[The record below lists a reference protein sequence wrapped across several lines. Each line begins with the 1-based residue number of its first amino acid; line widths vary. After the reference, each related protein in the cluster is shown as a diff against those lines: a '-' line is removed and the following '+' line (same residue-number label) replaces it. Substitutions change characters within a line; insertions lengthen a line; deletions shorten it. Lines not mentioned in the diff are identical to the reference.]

1 MAFDLNNYE
10 DVNSRIKRF
19 RETHISG
26 RIITEIVEINVKDGY
41 VIIRASVF
49 REHED
54 VVPAA
59 VDYAYELRTDRGVNR
74 DFWIENCST
83 SAIGRAI
90 GLLMPS
96 DARPTRQD
104 MEKVERLQAQ
114 PAVEVDLW
122 AINPEVKPEGVG
134 SVRPAAEAIADIK
147 SQLGG
152 EIVDPAPICSHG
164 RMVYKEGVS
173 EKTGNKYRGY
183 TCSSKSRGDQCK
195 PIWLQF
201 RWPCRR

>member
-1 MAFDLNNYE
+1 MTFNLDNYV

-19 RETHISG
+19 RETHIAG
-26 RIITEIVEINVKDGY
+26 RIVTEIVEINVKDGY

-96 DARPTRQD
+96 EARPTRQD

-114 PAVEVDLW
+114 PEVDLW
-122 AINPEVKPEGVG
+122 ATAIPAVKVEGVG
-134 SVRPAAEAIADIK
+134 SVRPAAESIADIK
-147 SQLGG
+147 AQLGG
-152 EIVDPAPICSHG
+152 EILDPAPVCSHG

-173 EKTGNKYRGY
+173 PKTQAKYRGY
-183 TCSSKSRGDQCK
+183 TCSSKSRSDQCK
-195 PIWLQF
+195 PIWL
-201 RWPCRR
+201 

>member
-59 VDYAYELRTDRGVNR
+59 IDYAYEARSDRGVNR

-104 MEKVERLQAQ
+104 MEKVERLAAE
-114 PAVEVDLW
+114 PDLW
-122 AINPEVKPEGVG
+122 ATATPAVKVEGVG
-134 SVRPAAEAIADIK
+134 SVRPAAESIADIK
-147 SQLGG
+147 AQLGG
-152 EIVDPAPICSHG
+152 EILDPAPVCPHG
-164 RMVYKEGVS
+164 RMVYKEGKS
-173 EKTGNKYRGY
+173 TTTGNKYRGY

-195 PIWLQF
+195 PIWL
-201 RWPCRR
+201 

>member
-1 MAFDLNNYE
+1 MSFDLSTYE

-26 RIITEIVEINVKDGY
+26 RIITEIVELNVKDGY

-59 VDYAYELRTDRGVNR
+59 VDYAYEARSDRGVNR

-96 DARPTRQD
+96 EQRPTRQD
-104 MEKVERLQAQ
+104 MEKVERLAAA

-122 AINPEVKPEGVG
+122 ATATTTRPEAVG
-134 SVRPAAEAIADIK
+134 SVRPAAETIADIK
-147 SQLGG
+147 AQLGG
-152 EIVDPAPICSHG
+152 EILDPAPICSHG

-173 EKTGNKYRGY
+173 PKTGSKYRGY
-183 TCSSKSRGDQCK
+183 TCSSKSRSDQCK
-195 PIWLQF
+195 PIWL
-201 RWPCRR
+201 

>member
-1 MAFDLNNYE
+1 MTFNLENYE

-26 RIITEIVEINVKDGY
+26 RIITEIVEIDVTKGY
-41 VIIRASVF
+41 VIIRACVF

-59 VDYAYELRTDRGVNR
+59 IDYAYEQRTDRGVNR

-104 MEKVERLQAQ
+104 MEKVERLQAV
-114 PAVEVDLW
+114 PTTEVDLW
-122 AINPEVKPEGVG
+122 ATNPEVKVEGVG
-134 SVRPAAEAIADIK
+134 SVRPAAESIDAIR

-152 EIVDPAPICSHG
+152 EIVESTPHCSHG

-173 EKTGNKYRGY
+173 PKTGNKYQGY
-183 TCSSKSRGDQCK
+183 TCSSKSRSDQCK
-195 PIWLQF
+195 PIWL
-201 RWPCRR
+201 

>member
-1 MAFDLNNYE
+1 MTFNLDNYE

-96 DARPTRQD
+96 EARPTRQD
-104 MEKVERLQAQ
+104 MEKVERLAAQ
-114 PAVEVDLW
+114 PEPDLW
-122 AINPEVKPEGVG
+122 ATAIPAVKVEGVG
-134 SVRPAAEAIADIK
+134 SVRPAAESIADIK
-147 SQLGG
+147 AQLGG
-152 EIVDPAPICSHG
+152 EIVDAAPICSHG
-164 RMVYKEGVS
+164 RMVYKEGKS
-173 EKTGNKYRGY
+173 TTTGNKYRGY

-195 PIWLQF
+195 PIWL
-201 RWPCRR
+201 

>member
-1 MAFDLNNYE
+1 MTFNLENYE

-26 RIITEIVEINVKDGY
+26 RIITEIVEIDVTKGY
-41 VIIRASVF
+41 VIIRACVF

-59 VDYAYELRTDRGVNR
+59 IDYAYEQRTDRGVNR

-104 MEKVERLQAQ
+104 MEKVERLQAV
-114 PAVEVDLW
+114 PAAEVDLW
-122 AINPEVKPEGVG
+122 ATNPEVKVEGVG
-134 SVRPAAEAIADIK
+134 SVRPAAESIDAIR

-152 EIVDPAPICSHG
+152 EIVESTPHCSHG

-173 EKTGNKYRGY
+173 PKTGNKYQGY
-183 TCSSKSRGDQCK
+183 TCSSKSRSDQCK
-195 PIWLQF
+195 PIWL
-201 RWPCRR
+201 

>member
-1 MAFDLNNYE
+1 MSFDLSSYE

-26 RIITEIVEINVKDGY
+26 RIITEIVEIDVTKGY

-59 VDYAYELRTDRGVNR
+59 VDYAYEQRSDRGVNR

-83 SAIGRAI
+83 SAIGRCI
-90 GLLMPS
+90 GLIMPS

-104 MEKVERLQAQ
+104 MEKVERLKSV

-122 AINPEVKPEGVG
+122 ATATPIKPEAVG
-134 SVRPAAEAIADIK
+134 SVRPAAESIADIK
-147 SQLGG
+147 AQLGG
-152 EIVDPAPICSHG
+152 EILDPAPICSHG

-173 EKTGNKYRGY
+173 PKTGQKYRGY
-183 TCSSKSRGDQCK
+183 TCSSKSRSDQCK
-195 PIWLQF
+195 PIWL
-201 RWPCRR
+201 

>member
-1 MAFDLNNYE
+1 MSFDLSSYE

-26 RIITEIVEINVKDGY
+26 RIITEIVELNVKDGY

-59 VDYAYELRTDRGVNR
+59 VDYAYEARSDRGVNR

-96 DARPTRQD
+96 EQRPTRQD
-104 MEKVERLQAQ
+104 MEKVERLAAT

-122 AINPEVKPEGVG
+122 ATATAARPEAVG
-134 SVRPAAEAIADIK
+134 SVRPAAESIADIK
-147 SQLGG
+147 AQLGG
-152 EIVDPAPICSHG
+152 EILDPAPICSHG

-173 EKTGNKYRGY
+173 PKTGSKYRGY
-183 TCSSKSRGDQCK
+183 TCSSKTRGDQCK
-195 PIWLQF
+195 PIWL
-201 RWPCRR
+201 

>member
-1 MAFDLNNYE
+1 MSFDLSSYE

-59 VDYAYELRTDRGVNR
+59 IDYAYEARSDRGVNR

-104 MEKVERLQAQ
+104 MEKVERLAAE
-114 PAVEVDLW
+114 PDLW
-122 AINPEVKPEGVG
+122 ATATPAVKVEGVG
-134 SVRPAAEAIADIK
+134 SVRPAAESIADIK
-147 SQLGG
+147 AQLGG
-152 EIVDPAPICSHG
+152 EILDPAPVCPHG
-164 RMVYKEGVS
+164 RMVYKEGKS
-173 EKTGNKYRGY
+173 TTTGNKYRGY

-195 PIWLQF
+195 PIWL
-201 RWPCRR
+201 

>member
-1 MAFDLNNYE
+1 MSFDLSSYE

-26 RIITEIVEINVKDGY
+26 RIITEIVELNVKDGY

-59 VDYAYELRTDRGVNR
+59 VDYAYEARSDRGVNR

-83 SAIGRAI
+83 SAIGRSI

-104 MEKVERLQAQ
+104 MEKVKRLAA
-114 PAVEVDLW
+114 PVVEVDLW
-122 AINPEVKPEGVG
+122 ATNPEVKPEGVG
-134 SVRPAAEAIADIK
+134 SVRPAAETIADIK
-147 SQLGG
+147 AQLGG
-152 EIVDPAPICSHG
+152 EILDPAPICSHG

-173 EKTGNKYRGY
+173 PKTGSKYRGY
-183 TCSSKSRGDQCK
+183 TCSSKSRSEQCK
-195 PIWLQF
+195 PIWL
-201 RWPCRR
+201 

>member
-1 MAFDLNNYE
+1 MSFDLSSYE

-19 RETHISG
+19 RENHISG
-26 RIITEIVEINVKDGY
+26 RIITEIVEIDVTKGY
-41 VIIRASVF
+41 VIIRASAF

-59 VDYAYELRTDRGVNR
+59 VDYAYEQRSDRGVNR

-83 SAIGRAI
+83 SAIGRCI

-104 MEKVERLQAQ
+104 MEKVERLKSV

-122 AINPEVKPEGVG
+122 ATATPIKPEAVG
-134 SVRPAAEAIADIK
+134 SVRPAAESIADIK
-147 SQLGG
+147 AQLGG
-152 EIVDPAPICSHG
+152 EILDPAPICSHG

-173 EKTGNKYRGY
+173 PKTGSKYRGY
-183 TCSSKSRGDQCK
+183 TCSSKTRGDQCK
-195 PIWLQF
+195 PIWL
-201 RWPCRR
+201 

>member
-1 MAFDLNNYE
+1 MTFNLDNYE

-26 RIITEIVEINVKDGY
+26 RIITEIVELNVKDGY

-90 GLLMPS
+90 GLFMPS
-96 DARPTRQD
+96 EARPTRQD
-104 MEKVERLQAQ
+104 MEKVERLAAQ
-114 PAVEVDLW
+114 PEPDLW
-122 AINPEVKPEGVG
+122 ATATPAVKVEGVG
-134 SVRPAAEAIADIK
+134 SVRPAAETIADIK

-152 EIVDPAPICSHG
+152 EIVDAAPICSHG

-173 EKTGNKYRGY
+173 PKTGSKYRGY
-183 TCSSKSRGDQCK
+183 TCSSKDRGDQCR
-195 PIWLQF
+195 PIWL
-201 RWPCRR
+201 

>member
-1 MAFDLNNYE
+1 MTFNLDNYE

-59 VDYAYELRTDRGVNR
+59 VDYAYELRTDRGVNS

-114 PAVEVDLW
+114 PMVEVDLW
-122 AINPEVKPEGVG
+122 ATATAARPDGVG
-134 SVRPAAEAIADIK
+134 SVRPAAETIADIK
-147 SQLGG
+147 AQLGG
-152 EIVDPAPICSHG
+152 EIVDAAPICSHG
-164 RMVYKEGVS
+164 RMVYKEGTS

-183 TCSSKSRGDQCK
+183 TCSSKTRGDQCK
-195 PIWLQF
+195 PIWL
-201 RWPCRR
+201 

>member
-59 VDYAYELRTDRGVNR
+59 IDYAYEARSDRGVNR

-104 MEKVERLQAQ
+104 MEKVERLAAQ
-114 PAVEVDLW
+114 PEPDLW
-122 AINPEVKPEGVG
+122 ATATPAVKVEGVG
-134 SVRPAAEAIADIK
+134 SVRPAAESIADIK
-147 SQLGG
+147 AQLGG
-152 EIVDPAPICSHG
+152 EIVDAAPICSHG
-164 RMVYKEGVS
+164 RMVYKEGKSVT
-173 EKTGNKYRGY
+173 TGNKYRGY

-195 PIWLQF
+195 PIWL
-201 RWPCRR
+201 

>member
-1 MAFDLNNYE
+1 MSFDLSSYE

-19 RETHISG
+19 RDTHISG

-59 VDYAYELRTDRGVNR
+59 VDYAYEARSDRGVNR

-83 SAIGRAI
+83 SAIGRCI

-104 MEKVERLQAQ
+104 MEKVERLAA
-114 PAVEVDLW
+114 PMVEVDLW
-122 AINPEVKPEGVG
+122 ATNPEVKPEGVG
-134 SVRPAAEAIADIK
+134 SVRPAAETIADIK
-147 SQLGG
+147 AQLGG
-152 EIVDPAPICSHG
+152 EILDPAPICSHG

-173 EKTGNKYRGY
+173 PKTGSKYRGY
-183 TCSSKSRGDQCK
+183 TCSSKSRSDQCK
-195 PIWLQF
+195 PIWL
-201 RWPCRR
+201 

>member
-1 MAFDLNNYE
+1 MSFDLSSYE

-26 RIITEIVEINVKDGY
+26 RITTEIVELNVKDGW
-41 VIIRASVF
+41 VVIRACVY

-59 VDYAYELRTDRGVNR
+59 IDYAFEQRSDRGVNR

-122 AINPEVKPEGVG
+122 AIKPEVKAEGVG
-134 SVRPAAEAIADIK
+134 SVRPAAETIADIK
-147 SQLGG
+147 AQLGG
-152 EIVDPAPICSHG
+152 EIVDAAPICSHG

-195 PIWLQF
+195 PIWL
-201 RWPCRR
+201 

>member
-1 MAFDLNNYE
+1 MTFNLENYE

-26 RIITEIVEINVKDGY
+26 RIITEIVELNVKDGY

-96 DARPTRQD
+96 EARPTRQD
-104 MEKVERLQAQ
+104 MEKVERLAAQ
-114 PAVEVDLW
+114 PEPDLW
-122 AINPEVKPEGVG
+122 ATARPAVKVEGVG
-134 SVRPAAEAIADIK
+134 SVRPAAESIADIK
-147 SQLGG
+147 AQLGG
-152 EIVDPAPICSHG
+152 EIVDAAPICSHG

-173 EKTGNKYRGY
+173 PKTGSKYRGY
-183 TCSSKSRGDQCK
+183 TCSSKTRGDQCK
-195 PIWLQF
+195 PIWL
-201 RWPCRR
+201 

>member
-59 VDYAYELRTDRGVNR
+59 IDYAYEARSDRGVNR

-104 MEKVERLQAQ
+104 MEKVERLAAE
-114 PAVEVDLW
+114 PDLW
-122 AINPEVKPEGVG
+122 ATATPAVKVDGVG
-134 SVRPAAEAIADIK
+134 SVRPAAETIADIK
-147 SQLGG
+147 AQLGG
-152 EIVDPAPICSHG
+152 EIVDAAPICSHG
-164 RMVYKEGVS
+164 RMVYKEGKS
-173 EKTGNKYRGY
+173 TTTGNKYRGY

-195 PIWLQF
+195 PIWL
-201 RWPCRR
+201 

>member
-1 MAFDLNNYE
+1 MSFDLSTYE

-59 VDYAYELRTDRGVNR
+59 IDYAYEARSDRGVNR

-104 MEKVERLQAQ
+104 MEKVERLAAE
-114 PAVEVDLW
+114 PDLW
-122 AINPEVKPEGVG
+122 ATATPAVKVEGVG
-134 SVRPAAEAIADIK
+134 SVRPAAESIADIK
-147 SQLGG
+147 AQLGG
-152 EIVDPAPICSHG
+152 EVLDPAPICSHG
-164 RMVYKEGVS
+164 RMVYKEGKS
-173 EKTGNKYRGY
+173 TTTGNKYRGY

-195 PIWLQF
+195 PIWL
-201 RWPCRR
+201 

>member
-1 MAFDLNNYE
+1 MSFDLSSYE

-26 RIITEIVEINVKDGY
+26 RIITEIVELNVKDGY

-59 VDYAYELRTDRGVNR
+59 VDYAYEARSDRGVNR

-83 SAIGRAI
+83 SAIGRCI

-104 MEKVERLQAQ
+104 MEKVERLSAE
-114 PAVEVDLW
+114 PAVEVDIW
-122 AINPEVKPEGVG
+122 ASDTPIRKLNNVG
-134 SVRPAAEAIADIK
+134 SVRPAAETIADIK
-147 SQLGG
+147 AQLGG
-152 EIVDPAPICSHG
+152 EILDPAPICSHG

-173 EKTGNKYRGY
+173 PKTGSNYRGY

-195 PIWLQF
+195 PIWL
-201 RWPCRR
+201 

>member
-1 MAFDLNNYE
+1 MTFNLENYE

-26 RIITEIVEINVKDGY
+26 RIITEIVELNVKDGY

-54 VVPAA
+54 VAPAA

-96 DARPTRQD
+96 EARPTRQD
-104 MEKVERLQAQ
+104 MEKVERLAAQ
-114 PAVEVDLW
+114 PEPDLW
-122 AINPEVKPEGVG
+122 ATAIPAVKVEGVG
-134 SVRPAAEAIADIK
+134 SVRPAAESIADIK
-147 SQLGG
+147 AQLGG
-152 EIVDPAPICSHG
+152 EIVDAAPICSHG

-173 EKTGNKYRGY
+173 PKTQAKYRGY
-183 TCSSKSRGDQCK
+183 TCSSKSRSDQCK
-195 PIWLQF
+195 PIWL
-201 RWPCRR
+201 

>member
-1 MAFDLNNYE
+1 MTFNLDNYE

-83 SAIGRAI
+83 SAIGRCI

-114 PAVEVDLW
+114 PMVEVDLW
-122 AINPEVKPEGVG
+122 ATATAARPDGVG
-134 SVRPAAEAIADIK
+134 SVRPAAETIADIK
-147 SQLGG
+147 AQLGG
-152 EIVDPAPICSHG
+152 EIVDAAPICSHG
-164 RMVYKEGVS
+164 RMVYKEGTS
-173 EKTGNKYRGY
+173 EKTGSKYRGY
-183 TCSSKSRGDQCK
+183 TCSNKTRGDQCK
-195 PIWLQF
+195 PIWL
-201 RWPCRR
+201 

>member
-19 RETHISG
+19 RETHIAG
-26 RIITEIVEINVKDGY
+26 RITTEIVELNVKDGY
-41 VIIRASVF
+41 VVIRACVF

-59 VDYAYELRTDRGVNR
+59 IDYAFEQRSDRGVNR

-104 MEKVERLQAQ
+104 MEKVERLAAQ
-114 PAVEVDLW
+114 PEPDLW
-122 AINPEVKPEGVG
+122 ATAIPAVKVDGVG
-134 SVRPAAEAIADIK
+134 SVRPAAESIADIK
-147 SQLGG
+147 AQLGG
-152 EIVDPAPICSHG
+152 EIVDAAPICSHG
-164 RMVYKEGVS
+164 RMVYKEGKS
-173 EKTGNKYRGY
+173 TTTGNKYRGY
-183 TCSSKSRGDQCK
+183 TCSSKTRGDQCK
-195 PIWLQF
+195 PIWL
-201 RWPCRR
+201 

>member
-1 MAFDLNNYE
+1 MSFDLSSYE

-26 RIITEIVEINVKDGY
+26 RIITEIIEIDVTKGY

-59 VDYAYELRTDRGVNR
+59 VDYAYEQRSDRGVNR

-96 DARPTRQD
+96 DTRPTRQD
-104 MEKVERLQAQ
+104 MEKVERLKSV

-122 AINPEVKPEGVG
+122 ATATPIKPEAVG
-134 SVRPAAEAIADIK
+134 SVRPAAESIADIK
-147 SQLGG
+147 AQLGG
-152 EIVDPAPICSHG
+152 EILDPAPICSHG

-173 EKTGNKYRGY
+173 PKTGSKYRGY
-183 TCSSKSRGDQCK
+183 TCSSKTRGDQCK
-195 PIWLQF
+195 PIWL
-201 RWPCRR
+201 

>member
-1 MAFDLNNYE
+1 MTFNLDNYE

-19 RETHISG
+19 RETYISG
-26 RIITEIVEINVKDGY
+26 RITSEIVELNVKDGW
-41 VIIRASVF
+41 VVIRACVY

-59 VDYAYELRTDRGVNR
+59 IDYAFEQRSDRGVNR

-122 AINPEVKPEGVG
+122 AIKPEVKAEGVG
-134 SVRPAAEAIADIK
+134 SVRPAAETIADIK
-147 SQLGG
+147 AQLGG
-152 EIVDPAPICSHG
+152 EIVDAAPICSHG

-195 PIWLQF
+195 PIWL
-201 RWPCRR
+201 

>member
-195 PIWLQF
+195 PIWL
-201 RWPCRR
+201 

>member
-1 MAFDLNNYE
+1 MTFNLDNYE

-26 RIITEIVEINVKDGY
+26 RIITEIVELNVKDGY

-59 VDYAYELRTDRGVNR
+59 VDYAYEARSDRGVNR

-96 DARPTRQD
+96 EQRPTRQD
-104 MEKVERLQAQ
+104 MEKVERLAAA

-122 AINPEVKPEGVG
+122 ATATAARPEAVG
-134 SVRPAAEAIADIK
+134 SVRPAAESIADIK
-147 SQLGG
+147 AQLGG
-152 EIVDPAPICSHG
+152 EILDPAPICSHG

-173 EKTGNKYRGY
+173 PKTGSKYRGY
-183 TCSSKSRGDQCK
+183 TCSSKTRGDQCK
-195 PIWLQF
+195 PIWL
-201 RWPCRR
+201 